1 MPLQYTTDFN
11 LFNVASLPEWPLVG
25 PACIHC
31 NKSFHKVRSFPT
43 TNLLFL
49 LSSLWFQVWCL
60 CEEASVCKSWI
71 NFWMSGSAYQER
83 MILFNML
90 LSGMRVVIV
99 WQSTA
104 LCRDRAS
111 AAKFSLPCLNSI
123 VKSNSINFTNHLCW
137 KDVVNLWLSIY
148 CRLLWFV
155 LIIKWV
161 FNR

>member
-71 NFWMSGSAYQER
+71 NFWMPGSACQE
-83 MILFNML
+83 LWFC
-90 LSGMRVVIV
+90 STCCFPV
-99 WQSTA
+99 WE
-104 LCRDRAS
+104 
-111 AAKFSLPCLNSI
+111 
-123 VKSNSINFTNHLCW
+123 
-137 KDVVNLWLSIY
+137 LWLFDSLRLPVEIGHQLLNFLFSVWIQLWNQIPSILPTSSIGRMSSTFGSVY
-148 CRLLWFV
+148 TVGFCGLFW
-155 LIIKWV
+155 
-161 FNR
+161 